1 MGLAPAGPD
10 NPLSALV
17 GGPLACLGGVA
28 PLASHG
34 GTSPGGF
41 ALIAADA
48 CLGVPGTPQSATGG
62 TSLFTGVNAPVFSG
76 GHLQG
81 YPNTK
86 LKELIAREGL
96 LRKARERGARVGFA
110 NAYTSRFFERGRTRH
125 RSVTTVMAETA
136 GIPLRREANLKRGEA
151 VCRDFTNRIL
161 VDSGLEIDLLPPE
174 EAGARLGRMAGEGDL
189 LLYEYF
195 QTDVVGHRGTFE
207 DALEVVEGLNLFLG
221 AAVAGLDPECDV
233 FVLSSDHGNV
243 EDMSTSSHTLNKVPI
258 LLWGKGLRESGF
270 SSDSP
275 SILDVSRGIH
285 ALLGC
290 R

>member
-1 MGLAPAGPD
+1 MGLGPAGPG
-10 NPLSALV
+10 NPFSALE
-17 GGPLACLGGVA
+17 GGPLACLGGGGA
-28 PLASHG
+28 P
-34 GTSPGGF
+34 PGGF
-41 ALIAADA
+41 ALIEADA

-62 TSLFTGVNAPVFSG
+62 ASLFTGVNAPAFAG

-96 LRKARERGARVGFA
+96 LRKARERRARVGFA

-125 RSVTTVMAETA
+125 RSVTTVMAESA
-136 GIPLRREANLKRGEA
+136 GISLRREGDLKRGEA
-151 VCRDFTNRIL
+151 VYRDFTNRIL
-161 VDSGLEIDLLPPE
+161 VDSGLEIDLLSPE
-174 EAGARLGRMAGEGDL
+174 EAGARLGRLAGESDL

-195 QTDVVGHRGTFE
+195 QTDVVGHRGSFE
-207 DALEVVEGLNLFLG
+207 DALEVVGGVNRFLE
-221 AAVAGLDPECDV
+221 AAIAGLDPERDA

-243 EDMSTSSHTLNKVPI
+243 EDMSTSSHTPIKVPI
-258 LLWGKGLRESGF
+258 LLWRKALRESKF
-270 SSDSP
+270 YSDSP
-275 SILDVSRGIH
+275 SILDVSRGIR